1 METISC
7 IRKSGKVPPL
17 AQQDDIGRDRNI
29 ERPDATGGA
38 QGLLGST
45 SFLGGNW
52 SEPVFDR
59 RAPGGG
65 EISFP
70 CTGSLNSLDSIP
82 RSTPNGSVLDR
93 IDRWGFSSLAG
104 Y

>member
-70 CTGSLNSLDSIP
+70 CTGSFQSFINQLLTENYCRHPLFAQQP
-82 RSTPNGSVLDR
+82 R
-93 IDRWGFSSLAG
+93 
-104 Y
+104 